1 MKMIL
6 KCFAVTC
13 LLLLSLSASG
23 DNDRRSHGFLM
34 FSAGTSTT
42 SIMQLQLDTFDLAP
56 FSVIEERY
64 IGTFGRA
71 NSKTFSTVITDEFGA
86 PVVPDPEQ
94 CPDGFPIPIVIT
106 EDVTVLTFHDLSQ
119 LVANVRTVVCLDP
132 NSGKQGVRGKGR
144 WSRGT
149 QRFAGVTG
157 GEFNLLSTATPGS
170 ANGQFYTTSGV
181 ISGRIER

>member
-6 KCFAVTC
+6 RCFAVTC
-13 LLLLSLSASG
+13 LLLFSLSAFG

-34 FSAGTSTT
+34 FSAGTSTI

-56 FSVIEERY
+56 FSVIEERS
-64 IGTFGRA
+64 IGTLGRA
-71 NSKTFSTVITDEFGA
+71 NSKTFSTVITDDFGA

-106 EDVTVLTFHDLSQ
+106 EDVTVLTFRDLSQ
-119 LVANVRTVVCLDP
+119 LVGNVRTVVCLEP
-132 NSGKQGVRGKGR
+132 TSGKQGVRGEGH

-157 GEFNLLSTATPGS
+157 GEFELRSSATPGS
-170 ANGQFYTTSGV
+170 ANSQFYTTAGV
-181 ISGRIER
+181 ISGRLER